1 MHHDFIEQ
9 TDLITMSYGQEGR
22 ESKFKSK
29 TRYVTQINK
38 LERKK
43 ENNNEWNAGLSLN
56 YCFLEYLVTLCFR
69 SSHSVPVNLSPTPT
83 VKCKSQH
90 QLPP

>member
-1 MHHDFIEQ
+1 MFNYVHHDFIEQ
-9 TDLITMSYGQEGR
+9 TDLLTMSYGQEGR

-43 ENNNEWNAGLSLN
+43 KKTTMNGM
-56 YCFLEYLVTLCFR
+56 
-69 SSHSVPVNLSPTPT
+69 
-83 VKCKSQH
+83 
-90 QLPP
+90 